1 MTSDGF
7 FDDYREKRTKFPN
20 DLWNDVCNGK
30 FMMDLNKVTNID
42 EFEKL
47 CHYIYYEHPCIAQK
61 IPYSFTMFAACCLF
75 EKLHF
80 EDENYDRDLL
90 REMNHRAIERMNE
103 DIAEYSRN
111 QFQKEFE
118 KANGKSWYQF
128 W

>member
-1 MTSDGF
+1 MAEDEFWNEYHRYWSGFSKDLQSDIS
-7 FDDYREKRTKFPN
+7 
-20 DLWNDVCNGK
+20 NGK
-30 FMMDLNKVTNID
+30 FLMDINKVTNID

-47 CHYIYYEHPCIAQK
+47 CHYIYYEHRCIAQK

-90 REMNHRAIERMNE
+90 REMNHRASERMDE

-118 KANGKSWYQF
+118 KANGKSWYEF